1 MIPAVKSRRGM
12 TLAELLVSL
21 ALVAVMIVVVV
32 SFVMLLTGHTRANG
46 EHLAFQQ
53 DFAAVKACVESWMEK
68 HGGKPLLEVQPEGEP
83 DPIGVSL
90 DVGAGESDTLKFQ
103 NGVLSA
109 GGFKLRADTIENITF
124 YLDGSNGEY
133 LLFCTVTRVDS
144 DEPYTFCVNPR
155 VGEMA
160 GA

>member
-12 TLAELLVSL
+12 TLAELLVSM

-53 DFAAVKACVESWMEK
+53 EFSAVKACVEGWMEK
-68 HGGKPLLEVQPEGEP
+68 HGGKKVIIVDPEGVP
-83 DPIGVSL
+83 QPIGVSL
-90 DVGAGESDTLKFQ
+90 DVEGENDTLKFQ
-103 NGVLSA
+103 NGALTSD
-109 GGFKLRADTIENITF
+109 GFKLRAETIENITF
-124 YLDGSNGEY
+124 HLEGTAGEY